1 MKVEKAGT
9 ILINLE
15 TKKIG
20 LIYRKK
26 QNDYSF
32 PKWHKEINETLIECA
47 IRETNEETKRNCIIY
62 YDKPIFKEHYFDSK
76 KDEVDMYYYI
86 AIDNG
91 KSNNDSIDT
100 HDLIWVNIDDVYKTL
115 SYSSLKNV
123 WNKVKKIV
131 LDVLNKSWIDNYA

>member
-9 ILINLE
+9 ILINLK

-20 LIYRKK
+20 LIYRQK

-32 PKWHKEINETLIECA
+32 PKGHKEINETLMECA

-76 KDEVDMYYYI
+76 KDEVYMYYYI
-86 AIDNG
+86 AIDGG

-100 HDLIWVNIDDVYKTL
+100 HDLIWTNIDGVYKVL
-115 SYSSLKNV
+115 SYDSLKIV

-131 LDVLNKSWIDNYA
+131 LDILNKS